1 MRLHRAGRLLS
12 ALNAIPR
19 PAHPMIPVHTIKVCI
34 RLADLPNDSHCAPMS
49 SLSPHLYRI
58 ELLVAGKKKAVAP
71 GVALNGTKKA
81 LLVPDDLVQSAN
93 EIRCLNLTAQML
105 RFVQASC
112 DYERNMPK
120 LRACEHSIA
129 RFRNRMAIPTA
140 KMRKIRGRGNHF

>member
-1 MRLHRAGRLLS
+1 
-12 ALNAIPR
+12 
-19 PAHPMIPVHTIKVCI
+19 MIPVQTIKVCI
-34 RLADLPNDSHCAPMS
+34 RLADLPNDWHCASHKQPVTRFVTHRIAGCGQEKSRRPWGIIKRNKKS
-49 SLSPHLYRI
+49 SL
-58 ELLVAGKKKAVAP
+58 
-71 GVALNGTKKA
+71 
-81 LLVPDDLVQSAN
+81 VPVDSYQSAN
-93 EIRCLNLTAQML
+93 DLGCLDLTARML